1 MDSKIPPKVRDL
13 LNKYPTLFANFS
25 YITMMQVFV
34 LLAPLITYPYL
45 VRILGA
51 ELYGYI
57 LSAQMLASYA
67 SLVINFG
74 SNEVCAKHI
83 SINRDNKPMLSEIV
97 NSVLCVRG
105 VLFIASFV
113 IYGVV
118 VYLIPAYR
126 SFSTLFLITYLLTLN
141 DVLFPQ
147 FFFQGIE
154 RMKYITIIS
163 IATKLLFITL
173 VFILVKD
180 KSDYLLVPILYA
192 VGYSLGAIISLFIIY
207 KSFGLSFFFP
217 RKDRM
222 KIYVKDSSAVFATD
236 LVCTVKDKV
245 NYLLVGSFVGM
256 QSVVVYDLGL
266 KFISILTKPMQI
278 ISIVMFP
285 RSANNHSA
293 KNIKKIIAVS
303 FAISFVLV
311 VLLNVFMEPLSFFFL
326 HEKVDLLPIRLLSLA
341 PVFLS
346 ISSIVSSNVFVAWG
360 YNKYVLYSILITT
373 GVYVVTLLLLFLT
386 NNLTSVYSFVSLA
399 LVSYLTE
406 FIYRVSKL
414 PKVFNECK

>member
-1 MDSKIPPKVRDL
+1 MFIKRIRDS
-13 LNKYPTLFANFS
+13 LNKYPTLLANFS

-45 VRILGA
+45 VRVLGT

-67 SLVINFG
+67 SLIINFG

-83 SINRDNKPMLSEIV
+83 SINRNDKSMLSEIV

-105 VLFIASFV
+105 FIFITGFAVYFL
-113 IYGVV
+113 V
-118 VYLIPAYR
+118 VYFVPAYH
-126 SFSTLFLITYLLTLN
+126 SHSTLFLITYLLTLN
-141 DVLFPQ
+141 EVLFPQ

-163 IATKLLFITL
+163 IATKLFFIVL

-180 KSDYLLVPILYA
+180 ESDYLLVPILYA
-192 VGYSLGAIISLFIIY
+192 TGYSLGAIISLFIIY
-207 KSFGLSFFFP
+207 NSFGLSFYIP
-217 RKDRM
+217 EKDRM

-285 RSANNHSA
+285 RSANNHSS
-293 KNIKKIIAVS
+293 KNIKKIIA
-303 FAISFVLV
+303 ASFVISLV
-311 VLLNVFMEPLSFFFL
+311 LVILLNVFMEPLAFFFL
-326 HEKVDLLPIRLLSLA
+326 HENVDLLPIRLFSLA
-341 PVFLS
+341 PIFLS
-346 ISSIVSSNVFVAWG
+346 VSSIISSNVFVAWG

-373 GVYVVTLLLLFLT
+373 GVYVITLLSLFLL
-386 NNLTSVYSFVSLA
+386 NNLTSVYSFVVLA

-406 FIYRVSKL
+406 FIYRISKL
-414 PKVFNECK
+414 PKVFNESK